1 MKNGSLIPDLRLK
14 ILQKCRN
21 VKKTNKFATEK
32 IEYSF
37 AGVAQG

>member
-1 MKNGSLIPDLRLK
+1 MRG
-14 ILQKCRN
+14 N
-21 VKKTNKFATEK
+21 VKKTNKFAATK